1 MFPYRVAPQEKIVVL
16 LEQALFVSF
25 CLPMTLYAQTSSVQV
40 GETDAELAAIVVT
53 APEKTLPA
61 GIVNR
66 QANTGLLGNL
76 DYMSNPYNVTSYG
89 NSAIQAQQARSV
101 GGFIN
106 KYDASINVLGSDTYA
121 VDLITVRGI
130 FVSPMGTSLNG
141 LAGMAG
147 YHKIPSN
154 GIETIQVTKG
164 PSAMLK
170 GASLANSVGGDVNL
184 TTKRAGNEPLNE
196 IGLSFLARQR
206 LGGSIDIG
214 RRFGSEK
221 EWGVRFNS
229 EYREG
234 DGLRE
239 KQAEKTTLNALALDY
254 RGDRFRASIDAMV
267 NNANASAN
275 RGVLMSDASQAVASV
290 NGQLPSPPNGKT
302 NFDQDWIKQKSR
314 DRMIMG
320 RIEMDVSDDLMAYG
334 TAGYST
340 NFLAAPNIGNWFLT
354 QKMVADVPFGAF
366 RPAALSNF
374 QTDRKTVSSE
384 VGLNGHFSLGETQH
398 DWAVA
403 GTLSQYKENVGTS
416 LYVLPTSCHGST
428 IYQIIGCDFNIGES
442 KPLFVIDNKIRG
454 RLASLAVADTITL
467 WDGKVQTT
475 LGVRQQQI
483 KTKANANGK
492 QTDKSQTATTPSIG
506 IVFKPMAGLS
516 VYGNY
521 VEALAPGDA
530 APINAANAGEVMS
543 PYKTKQKELGI
554 KKDFGT
560 WLASAAVFEIERA
573 SGLLDHETS
582 LFSADGKR
590 RNRGLELNVAGEPI
604 SGLRLSSSTAW
615 IQSKRINYDK
625 KAFGGQDIFPAPKF
639 SSKLNLEWDV
649 PKTNQ
654 VTLLASVIHTGKA
667 TIDGHDFYTG
677 QMVATKVPAWT
688 RVDLGVASKFK
699 GLMGKET
706 TLQLSVENAFNK
718 RYWSV
723 GDFNDTNVT
732 VLDHA
737 TARSVLLTLKTKL

>member
-1 MFPYRVAPQEKIVVL
+1 MITPSFTAPKRLHL
-16 LEQALFVSF
+16 LIKQASVIAMW
-25 CLPMTLYAQTSSVQV
+25 LPTTLYAQEPESKTTTPEAEIESV
-40 GETDAELAAIVVT
+40 VVM
-53 APEKTLPA
+53 APAKSLPA
-61 GIVNR
+61 GIINR
-66 QANTGLLGNL
+66 KANVGLLGNL
-76 DYMSNPYNVTSYG
+76 DYMDNPYNVTSYG
-89 NSAIQAQQARSV
+89 NSAIQKQQARSV

-130 FVSPMGTSLNG
+130 FVSPMGTSVNG

-154 GIETIQVTKG
+154 GIEAIQVTKG

-170 GASLANSVGGDVNL
+170 GASLSNSVGGDVNL

-196 IGLSFLARQR
+196 LGLSFLARNR
-206 LGGSIDIG
+206 LGGSVDVG

-234 DGLRE
+234 DGIRQ
-239 KQAEKTTLNALALDY
+239 KQEEKTTLNALALDY
-254 RGDRFRASIDAMV
+254 RSERIRASIDAMV
-267 NNANASAN
+267 NNSNASAN
-275 RGVLMSDASQAVASV
+275 RGVLMSDSSQAVASI
-290 NGQLPSPPNGKT
+290 NGQLPSPPKGKA
-302 NFDQDWIKQKSR
+302 NFDQSWIKQKSR

-320 RIEMDVSDDLMAYG
+320 RLEADLTDQLMAYG
-334 TAGYST
+334 TVGYAT

-354 QKMVADVPFGAF
+354 QKMDPNASFGSF

-374 QTDRKTVSSE
+374 QTKRKTVSSE
-384 VGLNGHFSLGETQH
+384 VGLNGSFSIGQTQH
-398 DWAVA
+398 QWALA

-416 LYVLPTSCHGST
+416 LYILPTSCHGST
-428 IYQIIGCDFNIGES
+428 IYDVTSCEFDIGGS

-454 RLASLAVADTITL
+454 RLASVAIADTITF
-467 WDGKVQTT
+467 WDGKLQTT

-483 KTKANANGK
+483 KNKSNSNGK
-492 QTDKSQTATTPSIG
+492 QTNREQTATTPSIG
-506 IVFKPMAGLS
+506 VVFKPVNDLS
-516 VYGNY
+516 IYGNY

-530 APINAANAGEVMS
+530 APISAANAGEVMS

-554 KKDFGT
+554 KKDFGS

-573 SGLLDHETS
+573 SGLLDHETLVYS
-582 LFSADGKR
+582 SDGKR
-590 RNRGLELNVAGEPI
+590 RNRGVELSLAGEPI

-654 VTLLASVIHTGKA
+654 ITLLASVIHTGKA
-667 TIDGHDFYTG
+667 IIDGHDFYTG
-677 QMVATKVPAWT
+677 ATVPTKVPAWT
-688 RVDLGVASKFK
+688 RVDLGVAGKFNN
-699 GLMGKET
+699 LLGKET
-706 TLQLSVENAFNK
+706 TLQLTVENAFNK

-723 GDFNDTNVT
+723 GDFNDTNVA

-737 TARSVLLTLKTKL
+737 TPRSLLLTLKTKL